1 MGGEGRN
8 FSGERVA
15 TSEGKSAGLFSLL
28 PIGWGTQL
36 IRFIMAQASTNE
48 TEYIVGLN
56 NNPRGPFNREDLV
69 LMARGG
75 LLNEKTR
82 VFVKGWE
89 KWKTMSEVE
98 ALSTL
103 LAENAP
109 TPHVA
114 AAGPARLPD
123 GWDTGIQSSIAALQL
138 RLDQLSAELIRRT
151 DQLGEGQKISVEA
164 VADGQGVLTTVLA
177 EMKST
182 ESVRNQ
188 KWMELL
194 AVSQEKNQAHVGE
207 MLQKVWQDTASLL
220 EGVEK
225 GLAAKIQPLEIAQ
238 IKVLEQLEQDR
249 AERLKVASS
258 LEQSFGDLQN
268 TLSTEREKEITLFSE
283 RIAEIDQRLSAS
295 LGDWAEQSK
304 LLKSDLT
311 EVQAGQHLALLSA
324 QSESTLELVRVR
336 EGLEKRISELASERR
351 LAGEESVK
359 MWAEIERRLMRW
371 DEELP
376 KQLQTV
382 VSEIQNTP
390 GRLDGLFTKLEQDQ
404 RASYAQVTRFQ
415 EAIESRLGEAEAKQE
430 ERFEKAQ
437 VHHDEQAVQ
446 WEKKLDELK
455 GQFSEHSEN
464 FGIRMDAQLRTL
476 QASSESR
483 SAALAAEL
491 ETRSQKLGELLAVLK
506 DGLKESEDI
515 SLERYSVLLAAAD
528 DQRALPER
536 LNRQLLEISENI
548 KTRLDASQKALEEVV
563 QAGSEKTAGIESRLA
578 DLGRVQAERM
588 SEELASVQQDQLRRL
603 QESDDAR
610 HQQFMALSQ
619 AFNGMVAHLDE
630 ELPAH
635 LAKMEAQLQAGLDR
649 TESGLAEVSK
659 AQSDSAREATAGA
672 KAQLDVIHTIGNK
685 LASDIETG
693 RAAQQAE
700 VVRLLEHARENWD
713 KSSNEWRGLL
723 EVQARE
729 LRVALDKW
737 AGSFEQKW
745 EAGQQLVGDLGR
757 QQVAA
762 REAAMQSLA
771 NLGGWTQSLHEKLER
786 GLALTQTDVATFK
799 TEVQGQMAGGQ
810 EALQA
815 RIEGLG
821 RDLQGRQQT
830 AQQAL
835 DALEKQ
841 IPQMLHEEVRAAVDK
856 LDKRLAETQAD
867 MAEWLKEEGE
877 ARGRSMVEFFSG
889 LEKFDKRLVGTEEQI
904 GNRVQAEGVAR
915 EKSVAELLAG
925 LGRLEEQLVSSRS
938 ELGRK
943 IEGEAKAQIQ
953 TAAELSK
960 AVGQIQQTQAVLQ
973 KTLVEEIA
981 AGWAKRWTV
990 LNADL
995 AKIQGDAST
1004 RQEELAGR
1012 LAGLESKIPAA
1023 MAEQFKM
1030 QSQNLQAG
1038 LAGLSQVMEIQ
1049 QKRVVEIRQEME
1061 KQMALHFAVQQKSTD
1076 QLLKLVQE
1084 DVARMLGSKFEAIQK
1099 DVTAIKTGGPATQ
1112 KTLVEELHKAVARL
1126 PDHLTESYRVTNN
1139 AMQKQLAEMAQ
1150 EVSAAT
1156 QQVEQSRAI
1165 LEKTGVSHLASLQEA
1180 SESSRQ
1186 QAATA
1191 IREAKD
1197 ERQHLYTQLFQ
1208 ELKNWQLEQKKI
1220 LAVLLKGE
1228 KRPADGE
1235 SSDDKGMTVAKK

>member
-1 MGGEGRN
+1 
-8 FSGERVA
+8 
-15 TSEGKSAGLFSLL
+15 
-28 PIGWGTQL
+28 
-36 IRFIMAQASTNE
+36 MAQASTNE

-109 TPHVA
+109 VVPA
-114 AAGPARLPD
+114 AAGGPVRLPD
-123 GWDTGIQSSIAALQL
+123 GWDAGIQSSLASLQL
-138 RLDQLSAELIRRT
+138 RLDQLSAEMIRRT

-164 VADGQGVLTTVLA
+164 VADGQGVLTTGLA
-177 EMKST
+177 EIKSA
-182 ESVRNQ
+182 ESARNQ
-188 KWMELL
+188 KWMERL
-194 AVSQEKNQAHVGE
+194 AEYQERNEAYAGE
-207 MLQKVWQDTASLL
+207 LVEKARQETMSILGA
-220 EGVEK
+220 VEK
-225 GLAAKIQPLEIAQ
+225 GWAARLQPMETAQ
-238 IKVLEQLEQDR
+238 TKVLEQLEQGR
-249 AERLKVASS
+249 GERQQVAAF
-258 LEQSFGDLQN
+258 LEQSFGDLQK
-268 TLSTEREKEITLFSE
+268 TLALEREKEVTLISE
-283 RIAEIDQRLSAS
+283 RIGEMDRRLSAS

-311 EVQAGQHLALLSA
+311 EVQTGQQQALLAA
-324 QSESTLELVRVR
+324 QSANVLELARVR
-336 EGLEKRISELASERR
+336 EALEKRISELADERR
-351 LAGEESVK
+351 VAGEEYVK
-359 MWAEIERRLMRW
+359 MWAEIERRLLRW

-376 KQLQTV
+376 KQLQMV
-382 VSEIQNTP
+382 VSEIQSTP
-390 GRLDGLFTKLEQDQ
+390 GRLDGLFNKLEQDQ
-404 RASYAQVTRFQ
+404 QAGYAQVTRMQ
-415 EAIESRLGEAEAKQE
+415 EAIETRLGEAEAKLE
-430 ERFEKAQ
+430 VRLGKAEARQ
-437 VHHDEQAVQ
+437 DEQAGQ

-455 GQFSEHSEN
+455 GQFAEHSEI
-464 FGIRMDAQLRTL
+464 FGVRMDAQLRTL
-476 QASSESR
+476 QASAETR
-483 SAALAAEL
+483 WAALAADL
-491 ETRSQKLGELLAVLK
+491 ESRSQKLGELLAVLK
-506 DGLKESEDI
+506 DGFKEFEDI

-548 KTRLDASQKALEEVV
+548 NTRLEASRKALEEAV
-563 QAGSEKTAGIESRLA
+563 QVAEDKTAGVESRLA
-578 DLGRVQAERM
+578 DLARVQAERM

-635 LAKMEAQLQAGLDR
+635 LAKIEAGLQAGLDR
-649 TESGLAEVSK
+649 TGSGLAEMSK
-659 AQSDSAREATAGA
+659 AQADSARETMAGA
-672 KAQLDVIHTIGNK
+672 KAQLELIQNIGAKISSEIASVRATQQKEANHLEEAVRESREK
-685 LASDIETG
+685 SALELAALRE
-693 RAAQQAE
+693 AQ
-700 VVRLLEHARENWD
+700 
-713 KSSNEWRGLL
+713 S
-723 EVQARE
+723 RE
-729 LRVALDKW
+729 LRGELEKW
-737 AGSFEQKW
+737 AGSLEQKW
-745 EAGQQLVGDLGR
+745 ETGQQMMGDLGR

-786 GLALTQTDVATFK
+786 GLALTQTDVAALK
-799 TEVQGQMAGGQ
+799 TEVQGQMAGGH

-821 RDLQGRQQT
+821 RDLQDRQQT

-835 DALEKQ
+835 DAMEKR
-841 IPQMLHEEVRAAVDK
+841 IPQMLHDELGSAVNK

-867 MAEWLKEEGE
+867 MGEWLKEEGE

-889 LEKFDKRLVGTEEQI
+889 LEKFDKRLVATEEQI
-904 GNRVQAEGVAR
+904 GNRVQAEGAAR

-925 LGRLEEQLVSSRS
+925 LGRLEEQLVASRS

-943 IEGEAKAQIQ
+943 IQEEAKVQIQ

-960 AVGQIQQTQAVLQ
+960 AVGQIHQTQEVLQ

-981 AGWAKRWTV
+981 TGWAKRWTV

-995 AKIQGDAST
+995 AKIQGDASK
-1004 RQEELAGR
+1004 RQDELAAR
-1012 LAGLESKIPAA
+1012 LAGMESKIPAA

-1030 QSQNLQAG
+1030 QSQNLQTG
-1038 LAGLSQVMEIQ
+1038 LAGLSQVMEVQ

-1084 DVARMLGSKFEAIQK
+1084 DVARVLGSKFDAIQK
-1099 DVTAIKTGGPATQ
+1099 EVSAIKAGGPAAQ

-1150 EVSAAT
+1150 EVNAAT

-1220 LAVLLKGE
+1220 LAVLLKAEKKPAEGE
-1228 KRPADGE
+1228 I
-1235 SSDDKGMTVAKK
+1235 SDDKGTPVAKK